1 MGFLKE
7 QMSKA
12 VDHQLASRELKA
24 ERNTEFGNQLRA
36 SYLERLE
43 VCISDANDR
52 AREILSTE
60 IPLTPA
66 EYILFVKY
74 CEKKANM
81 PLNDA
86 FSVDL
91 NREAGVSRSD
101 FNLKQPDEIIRKA
114 WEEKLQEALD
124 AGEVYLSQD
133 PTVSAFFA
141 ERKEQAKKEKI
152 RLAIILGSIILVI
165 VIWNVISNL

>member
-12 VDHQLASRELKA
+12 VDHQLASRELKD
-24 ERNTEFGNQLRA
+24 ERNSEFGNQLRA

-81 PLNDA
+81 PLTEA
-86 FSVDL
+86 FSVDY
-91 NREAGVSRSD
+91 NREAGIRSND
-101 FNLKQPDEIIRKA
+101 FNLTQPSEIIQKA

-124 AGEVYLSQD
+124 AGEIYLAQD

-141 ERKEQAKKEKI
+141 ERKEKERKERKKK
-152 RLAIILGSIILVI
+152 AIIFGSIFLVI
-165 VIWNVISNL
+165 VLWIVISNL